1 MVSTSERKSSNWSSE
16 LGHEVIDV
24 GTFSPDAVDYPD
36 IAADV
41 AHKVSRDEVDRGIL
55 VCGTGLGMC
64 IAANKV
70 PGVRAAPCHDD
81 ITAEMSRRHN
91 DSNVLCLSADL
102 LGERL
107 IDRMIEIWL
116 TTPFEGGRH
125 ARRVDKITELER
137 EAEAEQQEAKKAEWG
152 THEATNAAMLSAYV
166 PSRLHLGAL
175 QPVPYVLSLSP
186 CRSVPVVRAV

>member
-1 MVSTSERKSSNWSSE
+1 MRIAIGTDHRGFEIRAKVVELVRR
-16 LGHEVIDV
+16 LGHDVLDV

-41 AHKVSRDEVDRGIL
+41 AHKVSRHEVDRGIL

-81 ITAEMSRRHN
+81 LTAEMSRRHN
-91 DSNVLCLSADL
+91 DANILCLSADL

-107 IDRMIEIWL
+107 VDRMIEIWL
-116 TTPFEGGRH
+116 STGFEGGRH
-125 ARRVDKITELER
+125 ARRIAKICDL
-137 EAEAEQQEAKKAEWG
+137 EAEIRAEKPSEPKDG
-152 THEATNAAMLSAYV
+152 T
-166 PSRLHLGAL
+166 
-175 QPVPYVLSLSP
+175 
-186 CRSVPVVRAV
+186 